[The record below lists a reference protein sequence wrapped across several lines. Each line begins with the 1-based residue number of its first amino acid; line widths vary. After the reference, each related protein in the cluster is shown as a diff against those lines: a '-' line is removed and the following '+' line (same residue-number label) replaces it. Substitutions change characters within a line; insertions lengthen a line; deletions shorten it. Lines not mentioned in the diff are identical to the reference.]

1 MLPVNSILVMTNFS
15 NMNNELSKQDLR
27 QMYKAAIK
35 ALIVFYG
42 LKHTHVAALLGM
54 RDDTFSRWFRSATR
68 SLSAEEMKLF
78 CDGLKIP
85 ASVIEALLD
94 QTINFRHN
102 EGSLEYHISNFSR
115 TKEAEKLAGF
125 FGEQGH
131 IKIMLLIQDFLPKK
145 TVSN

>member
-1 MLPVNSILVMTNFS
+1 
-15 NMNNELSKQDLR
+15 MNNELSKQDLR

-54 RDDTFSRWFRSATR
+54 RDDTFSRWFRSDSR

-85 ASVIEALLD
+85 SSVIEILLEH
-94 QTINFRHN
+94 TISFRQGD
-102 EGSLEYHISNFSR
+102 GSMEYYISNFSR
-115 TKEAEKLAGF
+115 SSDAEKLATF
-125 FGEQGH
+125 FGEQGRF
-131 IKIMLLIQDFLPKK
+131 KIMLLIQDFLPKK
-145 TVSN
+145 ALSN